1 MWEFFFLYF
10 VLDFPVLSSEFIYL
24 CTGEPFLIYRN
35 SPDKIN
41 IAREKKKNTYSSHIK
56 NNIYKNVKILRL

>member
-41 IAREKKKNTYSSHIK
+41 IAREKKKTRTHHILK
-56 NNIYKNVKILRL
+56 IIYIKMSKY